1 MLSGS
6 RVFFKQFPLECPREE
21 RIQRILS
28 MGSMERHSNGNNHNN
43 IHIKGNGNVVAL
55 EIEKLCSKHR
65 FRDSQHKSLQFSMT
79 TPFSHPSNTP

>member
-1 MLSGS
+1 MTGVQTCALPISTLSGVLSRS

-55 EIEKLCSKHR
+55 EIEKLCSKH
-65 FRDSQHKSLQFSMT
+65 
-79 TPFSHPSNTP
+79 